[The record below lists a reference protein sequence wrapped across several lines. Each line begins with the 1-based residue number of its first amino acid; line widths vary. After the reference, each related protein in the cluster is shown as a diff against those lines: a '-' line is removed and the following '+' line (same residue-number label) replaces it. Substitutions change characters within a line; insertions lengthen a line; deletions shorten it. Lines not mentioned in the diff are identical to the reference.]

1 MSETFPYTPV
11 LLKKGF
17 VYLSRELN
25 MNFDTVA
32 IIFTTKYNYF
42 CMCNGYD
49 CNYNDI
55 ELIES
60 VYQLFYWVIHVY
72 AS

>member
-1 MSETFPYTPV
+1 
-11 LLKKGF
+11 
-17 VYLSRELN
+17 
-25 MNFDTVA
+25 MNIDTVA
-32 IIFTTKYNYF
+32 ITFTTKYNYF

-60 VYQLFYWVIHVY
+60 VYQLFCCVIHVY